1 MKNLKSLSK
10 KFLFII
16 LILFTSFKSHSSDKP
31 IDIWKVNEEKNN
43 QNSETTLSIDGENNS
58 LKEISIYKKE
68 SSDETLSI
76 FQDTS
81 LNSKM
86 TKIIGLYDPNDYD
99 LDINMWSNSDGD
111 QLKELFGRIAKLDLS
126 EDASELM
133 NISVL
138 INAHYP
144 KKNISEKEFLKLKS
158 DWLIK
163 NSNFDLIEEYL
174 NKNEILNDS
183 PKLSRHFIDYYLS
196 EFNLEKACDIFSENS
211 KPITD
216 EYLSKL
222 NILKKRLSI

>member
-111 QLKELFGRIAKLDLS
+111 QLEDLFTRIT
-126 EDASELM
+126 
-133 NISVL
+133 
-138 INAHYP
+138 IN
-144 KKNISEKEFLKLKS
+144 SL
-158 DWLIK
+158 
-163 NSNFDLIEEYL
+163 
-174 NKNEILNDS
+174 
-183 PKLSRHFIDYYLS
+183 
-196 EFNLEKACDIFSENS
+196 
-211 KPITD
+211 ITD
-216 EYLSKL
+216 H
-222 NILKKRLSI
+222 